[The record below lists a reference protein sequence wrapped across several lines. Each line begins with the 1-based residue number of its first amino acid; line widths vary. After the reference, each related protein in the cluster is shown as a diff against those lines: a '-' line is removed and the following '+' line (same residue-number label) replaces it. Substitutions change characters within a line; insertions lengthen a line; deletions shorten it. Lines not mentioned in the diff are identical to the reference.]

1 MWANMLLLF
10 WLALIPVLTAWIAR
24 APGQSVPAA
33 FYGIDAAAAATSYA
47 ILVRVIIRANSR
59 SSELARSIGSD
70 FKGKVS
76 VVAYLVA
83 IGLALLSPF
92 LAYATYAGVAVM
104 WMVPDRRLYRP
115 PSVPPPGTPDRPV
128 R

>member
-1 MWANMLLLF
+1 M
-10 WLALIPVLTAWIAR
+10 
-24 APGQSVPAA
+24 
-33 FYGIDAAAAATSYA
+33 
-47 ILVRVIIRANSR
+47 
-59 SSELARSIGSD
+59 
-70 FKGKVS
+70 
-76 VVAYLVA
+76 VAYLVA